1 MRKVFADTLF
11 WIAVTKPRDEWRG
24 AAMNAKD
31 KLGEVIIVT
40 TDDVLVEF
48 LASLSQGPF
57 LREKAVQAVRVIF
70 RNPNVQVMPHTRKSF
85 LNGLDRYAQRR
96 DKSYTLTDCISMN
109 VMDAESI
116 QEVLTNDHH
125 FEQEG
130 FVVLIKKS

>member
-11 WIAVTKPRDEWRG
+11 WIAATKPRDEWHG
-24 AAMNAKD
+24 AAMNAKK
-31 KLGEVIIVT
+31 KLAEAIIVT

-48 LASLSQGPF
+48 LASLSQAPF
-57 LREKAVQAVRVIF
+57 LRDKAVQAVRAIF

-85 LNGLDRYAQRR
+85 LDGLDRYAKRR

-109 VMDAESI
+109 VMEAESI
-116 QEVLTNDHH
+116 QQVLTNDHH